1 MSKKLLKKL
10 KDREEKL
17 MDAIYE
23 LKETLEA
30 VEDAGL
36 SSMADEFSELL
47 IEFIT
52 ENDTLTLEQIRLY
65 IEDEMD

>member
-17 MDAIYE
+17 MDAIYD

-36 SSMADEFSELL
+36 SSMADEFAELV

-65 IEDEMD
+65 IEDEMY

>member
-1 MSKKLLKKL
+1 MSAKLLKKL
-10 KDREEKL
+10 KAREERL

-23 LKETLEA
+23 LQETLDA

-47 IEFIT
+47 IDFIT
-52 ENDTLTLEQIRLY
+52 SNDTLTLEQIRLY

>member
-17 MDAIYE
+17 IDAIYE
-23 LKETLEA
+23 LQETLDA

-47 IEFIT
+47 IDFIT
-52 ENDTLTLEQIRLY
+52 SNDTITLEQIRVY